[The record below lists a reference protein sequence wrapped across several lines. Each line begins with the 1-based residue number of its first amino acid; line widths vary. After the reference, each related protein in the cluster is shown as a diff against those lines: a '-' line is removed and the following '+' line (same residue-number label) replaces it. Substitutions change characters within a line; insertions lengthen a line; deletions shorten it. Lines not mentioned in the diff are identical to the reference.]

1 MYIYLRFPNTPNP
14 PPSGLLLIIILAGAA
29 AFLLLL
35 IALLVLVTV
44 CCTSQRRRRK
54 RLKKKKKSQ
63 SYDYAIPPGY
73 SNPADEEDKEGYAV
87 IGKNSTKKH
96 NYAYIMHNE
105 ASDKDAGERQSKSIV
120 VESSTE
126 GQVHS
131 EHAYYN
137 TVNGSEVIQ
146 NKHTADE
153 AAEEMRGMQQPHM
166 YSNVGEKGSSA
177 EYAAIVTVSHSAT
190 RTPRPPSQDYATI
203 PDKEPVEGLYDTA
216 DIVPPQEEDTLAT
229 PPAADYASIVEP
241 AQEGADDTEQPPPV
255 PAFDPE
261 ILYTQPDKTSKA
273 QDGVYDNV
281 PGTPG
286 PAAVEDCE
294 SMDAIHQRPHQ
305 ALRISQVAETSQ
317 VVATDPEGLYT
328 LPSKAEK
335 TTCGTQ
341 RDTDGD
347 YRAVD
352 VVPAGQW
359 GQGHTPAQD
368 GQHGYAIPGRSKKR
382 KKQAYDMDMPPEV
395 PEYQPIITSHKQ
407 GSTK

>member
-1 MYIYLRFPNTPNP
+1 M
-14 PPSGLLLIIILAGAA
+14 
-29 AFLLLL
+29 
-35 IALLVLVTV
+35 LVTV

-105 ASDKDAGERQSKSIV
+105 ASDKDANERQSKSIV

-153 AAEEMRGMQQPHM
+153 AAEEMRSMQQPHM
-166 YSNVGEKGSSA
+166 YSNVGKKGSSA
-177 EYAAIVTVSHSAT
+177 EYAAIVPVSHSAT

-229 PPAADYASIVEP
+229 PPADDYASIVEP

-273 QDGVYDNV
+273 KDGGYDNV
-281 PGTPG
+281 PGPPG
-286 PAAVEDCE
+286 PAAVEDYE
-294 SMDAIHQRPHQ
+294 SMDAIHQSPRQ

-317 VVATDPEGLYT
+317 VVAMDPEGLYT

-335 TTCGTQ
+335 ATCGTQ
-341 RDTDGD
+341 RGTDGD
-347 YRAVD
+347 YRAMD
-352 VVPAGQW
+352 GGPAGQW

-368 GQHGYAIPGRSKKR
+368 GQHGYAIPGRSRKR
-382 KKQAYDMDMPPEV
+382 KKQAHDMDMPPEV
-395 PEYQPIITSHKQ
+395 PEYQPIVTSHKQ